1 MRGLLNV
8 TFQIKFQVYIQS
20 FEISMCSL
28 SYCIQ
33 HVNYKCNHPVWW
45 IIIFILSLISCSCP
59 VNHLE
64 KVTVGVAHLIDPSWF
79 KLHFI
84 IEKCKRSPRILLFT
98 SDINFKL

>member
-20 FEISMCSL
+20 FEISMCCSL

-64 KVTVGVAHLIDPSWF
+64 KVTVGVAHLIDPS
-79 KLHFI
+79 
-84 IEKCKRSPRILLFT
+84 
-98 SDINFKL
+98 